1 MTAAEPLTASHHWEH
16 TAVVPAAD
24 DHSVLDR
31 WDRVVAAHGAEPAL
45 AGEGRA
51 LTYDEA
57 DALATALAGAL
68 ADTLQADGHTGA
80 GVGPVPGGASEPVG
94 IMAGQTTEAV
104 VGVLALI
111 RAGRTVVVLDDHL
124 PPARLAHVVRLAG
137 VAEVLAD
144 ADRAGTASALVA
156 EVGGVVHD
164 LDALL
169 AAAESAIADRSGAIA
184 DRSGATADRPRAA
197 SAPDARPGDAD
208 PLVLIFTSGS
218 TGLPKGVAV
227 THRQTLE
234 NAEHDAI
241 ALGLRP
247 GDRLG
252 LPLPLSF
259 AAGFSYTFNT
269 LLNGGAVVLL
279 DPRDLGVERLLQRL
293 DAERVNGLAAT
304 PHLVRSIVRAQPD
317 VPDRRVLGG
326 VRFVVTVGEP
336 VTGTDIAAARPHLGT
351 ETTFWNGFGSSE
363 MGCVAYCPV
372 GPDDPLPA
380 GVVPA
385 GWPLPG
391 KRVRVVRED
400 GTPAAPGESGEL
412 VVLSHGMTA
421 GYWGAPALTAQ
432 HLTVADGTVADGAAA
447 DGTAADGA
455 ATYGSAP
462 GGAAPYGSAPDGTAP
477 RRTPDDDGMPAWR
490 QGDLARIDPDGRLV
504 LLGRSDD
511 AVKVRGYLVEPSEI
525 EAALR
530 ALPDVDDAAVTAL
543 VAPPAVTRLVAY
555 VVGRP
560 GRRTP
565 APAALRRGLRD
576 RLPEYMV
583 PASIVPMTELP
594 RTERG
599 KVDRA
604 ALPGAPSIDA
614 EMTEEEYDQWEL
626 VVGQIWAEVLGLRG
640 VHLDEDFSA
649 LGGDSLTAE
658 EMLAIVHQRLGVDLR
673 GSDVLE
679 HPTLRAFA
687 RRVRAGT
694 AALPSHPDVV
704 KVSEA
709 RASGNPTVFCF
720 AGAGALALTFLPLS
734 RYLPEYDVY
743 AFQQHALERRGVPDW
758 SIERSAR
765 RYLALMRIVQPRGP
779 YLLVGHSLGGLVA
792 LEIARM
798 LTEAGERV
806 QHVALLDTYLPHT
819 RAEQARIDFGRLRP
833 QPPSNS
839 TVRVVRR
846 GLDRLVRR
854 VLPAGVPYGDKAA
867 KRFRAY
873 TAGVLRFGGQ
883 KDFDAFFDQ
892 AAVSSRRYRP
902 TPFTGP
908 TTYVIADENP
918 DADGWSSLLQG
929 DNRTVRIAAEHTSLL
944 REPHVAELAPV
955 LRDAL
960 ASDGGPQD

>member
-1 MTAAEPLTASHHWEH
+1 VTAAEPLTTNHHWDH
-16 TAVVPAAD
+16 TAVVPVAD
-24 DHSVLDR
+24 DHAVLDR
-31 WDRVVAAHGAEPAL
+31 WDRVVAAHGDEPAL

-51 LTYDEA
+51 LTYAQTDRLVSGLA
-57 DALATALAGAL
+57 VALAE
-68 ADTLQADGHTGA
+68 TLRPDGRTGA
-80 GVGPVPGGASEPVG
+80 GVGPVAGGASEPIG

-111 RAGRTVVVLDDHL
+111 RTGRTVVVLDDHL

-137 VAEVLAD
+137 VEEILAD
-144 ADRAGTASALVA
+144 ADRAESAASVVA
-156 EVGGVVHD
+156 ETGGRVHD
-164 LDALL
+164 LTSLL
-169 AAAESAIADRSGAIA
+169 GPAVQTQT
-184 DRSGATADRPRAA
+184 ATAPATAPAA
-197 SAPDARPGDAD
+197 VAAPAGETERPGGTD

-247 GDRLG
+247 GDRVG
-252 LPLPLSF
+252 LVLPLSF
-259 AAGFSYTFNT
+259 AAGSSYTFNT
-269 LLNGGAVVLL
+269 LLNGGTVVLL
-279 DPRDLGVERLLQRL
+279 DPRDLGIERLLQRL
-293 DAERVNGLAAT
+293 DAEGVNGLAAT

-317 VPDRRVLGG
+317 VPDRRVLGAL
-326 VRFVVTVGEP
+326 RFVVTVGEP
-336 VTGTDIAAARPHLGT
+336 VTGTDIAAARPHLGPS
-351 ETTFWNGFGSSE
+351 TTFWNGFGSSE

-372 GPDDPLPA
+372 GPDDALPA

-391 KRVRVVRED
+391 KRVRVIRED

-412 VVLSHGMTA
+412 VVLSHGMTT
-421 GYWGAPALTAQ
+421 GYWGAPALTAE
-432 HLTVADGTVADGAAA
+432 HLTPAHAVPESTDA
-447 DGTAADGA
+447 
-455 ATYGSAP
+455 
-462 GGAAPYGSAPDGTAP
+462 
-477 RRTPDDDGMPAWR
+477 MPAWR

-504 LLGRSDD
+504 LLGRADD

-530 ALPDVDDAAVTAL
+530 ALPEVYDAAVTAL

-565 APAALRRGLRD
+565 APAAIRRGLRD

-604 ALPGAPSIDA
+604 ALPGAPSIEA
-614 EMTEEEYDQWEL
+614 EMTEDEYDQWEL
-626 VVGQIWAEVLGLRG
+626 VVGQIWAEVLGLHG

-687 RRVRAGT
+687 RRVRVGT

-709 RASGNPTVFCF
+709 RASGNPAVFCF

-743 AFQQHALERRGVPDW
+743 AFQQHALERRGLPDW
-758 SIERSAR
+758 SVTRSAR

-779 YLLVGHSLGGLVA
+779 YLLVGHSLGGLIA
-792 LEIARM
+792 LEIARL
-798 LTEAGERV
+798 LTEGGERV
-806 QHVALLDTYLPHT
+806 QHVVLLDTYLPRN
-819 RAEQARIDFGRLRP
+819 RAEQARLDFGRIRP
-833 QPPSNS
+833 QQPSNA
-839 TVRVVRR
+839 TVRVVRN
-846 GLDRLVRR
+846 GLDRLARR
-854 VLPAGVPYGDKAA
+854 VLPAGVPYGEKAA

-892 AAVSSRRYRP
+892 AAVSSRRHRP

-908 TTYVIADENP
+908 STYVEADANP
-918 DADGWSSLLQG
+918 DAEGWGGLLQG
-929 DNRTVRIAAEHTSLL
+929 DNRTVRIASEHTSLL

-955 LRDAL
+955 VRDAL
-960 ASDGGPQD
+960 AAEGAAQDAAG

>member
-1 MTAAEPLTASHHWEH
+1 VTAAEPLTTNHDWDH
-16 TAVVPAAD
+16 TAVVPVAD

-31 WDRVVAAHGAEPAL
+31 WDRVVAAHGDEPAL

-51 LTYDEA
+51 LTYAQTDRLVA
-57 DALATALAGAL
+57 GLAVALAG
-68 ADTLQADGHTGA
+68 TLRPDGRTGA
-80 GVGPVPGGASEPVG
+80 GVGAVAGGASEPIG

-137 VAEVLAD
+137 VEEVLAD
-144 ADRAGTASALVA
+144 ADRADAAASVVA
-156 EVGGVVHD
+156 ETGGRVHD
-164 LDALL
+164 LTPLL
-169 AAAESAIADRSGAIA
+169 E
-184 DRSGATADRPRAA
+184 RAVQTPTQTQTRTQTLTQEA
-197 SAPDARPGDAD
+197 SAHVAAPAEHPGRPGDTD

-247 GDRLG
+247 GDRVG
-252 LPLPLSF
+252 LVLPLSF

-279 DPRDLGVERLLQRL
+279 DPRDLGIERLLQRL
-293 DAERVNGLAAT
+293 DAEGANGLAAT

-317 VPDRRVLGG
+317 VPDRRVLGAM
-326 VRFVVTVGEP
+326 RFVVTVGEP
-336 VTGTDIAAARPHLGT
+336 VTGTDIAAARPHLGPS
-351 ETTFWNGFGSSE
+351 TTFWNGFGSSE

-372 GPDDPLPA
+372 GPDDALPA

-412 VVLSHGMTA
+412 VVLSHGMTT
-421 GYWGAPALTAQ
+421 GYWGAPALTAE
-432 HLTVADGTVADGAAA
+432 HLTRAGAVPEDDEPGAA
-447 DGTAADGA
+447 DQDTD
-455 ATYGSAP
+455 T
-462 GGAAPYGSAPDGTAP
+462 
-477 RRTPDDDGMPAWR
+477 MPAWR

-504 LLGRSDD
+504 LLGRADD

-530 ALPDVDDAAVTAL
+530 ALPEVYDAAVTAL

-565 APAALRRGLRD
+565 APAAIRRGLRD

-604 ALPGAPSIDA
+604 ALPGAPSIEA
-614 EMTEEEYDQWEL
+614 EMTEDEYDQWEL
-626 VVGQIWAEVLGLRG
+626 VVGQIWAEVLGLHG

-687 RRVRAGT
+687 RRVRVGT

-709 RASGNPTVFCF
+709 RAPGNPAVFCF

-743 AFQQHALERRGVPDW
+743 AFQQHALERRGLPDW
-758 SIERSAR
+758 SVTRSAR

-779 YLLVGHSLGGLVA
+779 YLLVGHSLGGLIA
-792 LEIARM
+792 LEIARL
-798 LTEAGERV
+798 LTEGGERV
-806 QHVALLDTYLPHT
+806 QHVVLLDTYLPRT
-819 RAEQARIDFGRLRP
+819 RAEQARLDFGRMRP
-833 QPPSNS
+833 QQPSNP
-839 TVRVVRR
+839 TVRVVRN
-846 GLDRLVRR
+846 GLDRVVRR
-854 VLPAGVPYGDKAA
+854 VLPAGVPYGEKAA

-892 AAVSSRRYRP
+892 AAVSSRRHRP

-908 TTYVIADENP
+908 STYVEADANP
-918 DADGWSSLLQG
+918 DAEGWGGLLQG
-929 DNRTVRIAAEHTSLL
+929 DNRTVRIASEHTSLL

-955 LRDAL
+955 VREAL
-960 ASDGGPQD
+960 ATERAAQDRAS